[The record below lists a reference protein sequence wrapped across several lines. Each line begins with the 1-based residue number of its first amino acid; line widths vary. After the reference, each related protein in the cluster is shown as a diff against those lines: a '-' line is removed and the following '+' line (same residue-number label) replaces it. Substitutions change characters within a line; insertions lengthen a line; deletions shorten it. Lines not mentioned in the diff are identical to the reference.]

1 MKDIIINLQE
11 SDAWKLQLTVGIN
24 FISSKKN
31 AEEELVMHSMS
42 RNMKLTRYNNGNEV
56 VDKFFESLLSKYQ
69 GNLETSM
76 KGKDF
81 IFDWVQVLYYECP
94 NVSFRRGGS
103 YIDSPDCIKKKKNN
117 KSSEQ

>member
-31 AEEELVMHSMS
+31 VEEELVMHSMS

-81 IFDWVQVLYYECP
+81 IFD
-94 NVSFRRGGS
+94 
-103 YIDSPDCIKKKKNN
+103 
-117 KSSEQ
+117 